1 MSNNSPLYSI
11 TAANVDLDGERI
23 VGLWKRGLT
32 HAGMPEA
39 KFDWYY
45 RKNPDGQPQAFFLY
59 VAGEPDPVGVAA
71 IATRHM
77 HIGTTLLAA
86 GELVDFVAVPEHRT
100 LFPALYLQKEIRRLA
115 LEVNRSHTILYG
127 LPNPKSL
134 AVVKRVGYRPV
145 GQMVRRVRML
155 RSAGYL
161 SRYMPMRIS
170 RLIGSIIDRI
180 RLGTLAVHG
189 IAQPTF
195 RRQWLD
201 QPDVR
206 FDALWKKI
214 KAHDATQRVLI
225 GIRDSAFLTWRF
237 TACPLKTYRFF
248 TLSSIAD
255 NRLIAYAACAVGGE
269 SLEVHDFLV
278 DPVEHCAGK
287 ALWYTLSAEAFHRGH
302 SNISV
307 EFLGAESIQ
316 NELEA
321 AGMVRRQERPLYATV
336 STISTPDTS
345 PVDTH
350 DQASLLQESRWYLT
364 CADEDG

>member
-1 MSNNSPLYSI
+1 M
-11 TAANVDLDGERI
+11 
-23 VGLWKRGLT
+23 
-32 HAGMPEA
+32 
-39 KFDWYY
+39 
-45 RKNPDGQPQAFFLY
+45 
-59 VAGEPDPVGVAA
+59 
-71 IATRHM
+71 
-77 HIGTTLLAA
+77 
-86 GELVDFVAVPEHRT
+86 
-100 LFPALYLQKEIRRLA
+100 
-115 LEVNRSHTILYG
+115 
-127 LPNPKSL
+127 
-134 AVVKRVGYRPV
+134 
-145 GQMVRRVRML
+145 
-155 RSAGYL
+155 
-161 SRYMPMRIS
+161 
-170 RLIGSIIDRI
+170 
-180 RLGTLAVHG
+180 
-189 IAQPTF
+189 
-195 RRQWLD
+195 
-201 QPDVR
+201 
-206 FDALWKKI
+206 
-214 KAHDATQRVLI
+214 
-225 GIRDSAFLTWRF
+225 
-237 TACPLKTYRFF
+237 PLKTYRFF